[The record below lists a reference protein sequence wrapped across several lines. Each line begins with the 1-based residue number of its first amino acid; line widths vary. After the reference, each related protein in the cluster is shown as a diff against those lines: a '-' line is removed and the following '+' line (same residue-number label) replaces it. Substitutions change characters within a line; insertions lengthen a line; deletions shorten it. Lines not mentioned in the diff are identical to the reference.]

1 MTKDSNITYFLT
13 RSLLFISA
21 FTLYFLLGLIFTYFY
36 SYILKK
42 KGSKSLKEIFKN
54 NKIIGFITR
63 ILLLIT
69 SIFILTY
76 VLAVYKIFVVSF
88 LLVSSPEI
96 FISIPFIIL
105 ATYCAFK
112 GLKVIKRVA
121 GSLLPISIILSIII
135 FCSLL
140 GFMETTN
147 FMPFMSSSSIYI
159 RNIYIYEF

>member
-147 FMPFMSSSSIYI
+147 FMPFMIL
-159 RNIYIYEF
+159 